1 MTMLPGR
8 ASLAPHYESEISF
21 APGAGGRIE
30 VTKRYIREHECI
42 SWLNLELA
50 AHYDPAAGLPVAQHE
65 FAAYEVLAPL
75 GCVPSPVELRPDSI
89 VVEYGG
95 ESLRADSPI
104 SESEYER
111 QCTSILRGF
120 ESIGFR
126 HNDLLAENVLIDAHA
141 RVRIIDFTLAE
152 FGSIE
157 LMPSLP
163 NRDWARPDEDAKLLD
178 LLRDARREAA
188 DSKNVSR
195 AAGRIRRVLER
206 ISR

>member
-1 MTMLPGR
+1 MTMHPGQ
-8 ASLAPHYESEISF
+8 ASLPPHYESEISV
-21 APGAGGRIE
+21 APGAGGRLE

-42 SWLNLELA
+42 SWLNRELA

-65 FAAYEVLAPL
+65 FAAYELLAPL
-75 GCVPSPVELRPDSI
+75 GFAPSPVELRSDSI

-104 SESEYER
+104 SEQEYER
-111 QCTSILRGF
+111 RCLAILRGF

-126 HNDLLAENVLIDAHA
+126 HNDVLAGNVLIDPDA

-163 NRDWARPDEDAKLLD
+163 NRDWARPGEDAKLVD
-178 LLRDARREAA
+178 LLAELRREAA
-188 DSKNVSR
+188 DARTASR
-195 AAGRIRRVLER
+195 PPGRIRRVLER

>member
-1 MTMLPGR
+1 MTTLPDE
-8 ASLAPHYESEISF
+8 ASLPPHYESEISF

-30 VTKRYIREHECI
+30 VIKRYKREHECI
-42 SWLNLELA
+42 SWLNGELA
-50 AHYDPAAGLPVAQHE
+50 AHYDPGAGLPVAQHE

-95 ESLRADSPI
+95 KPLRPDSPI
-104 SESEYER
+104 SESAYER
-111 QCTSILRGF
+111 QCDEILRGF

-126 HNDLLAENVLIDAHA
+126 HNDLLAGNVLIDAET

-163 NRDWARPDEDAKLLD
+163 NRDWARPGEDAQLPG
-178 LLRDARREAA
+178 LLRDMRREARDA
-188 DSKNVSR
+188 RNASPP
-195 AAGRIRRVLER
+195 GRIRRVLER